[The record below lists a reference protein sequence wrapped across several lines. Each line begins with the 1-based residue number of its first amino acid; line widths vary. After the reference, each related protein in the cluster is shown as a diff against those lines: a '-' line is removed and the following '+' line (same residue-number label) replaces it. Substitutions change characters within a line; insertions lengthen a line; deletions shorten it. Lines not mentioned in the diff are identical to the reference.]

1 MGSWLKVIFLVFFI
15 SNTFK
20 FCWED
25 TLLEMLPSRAL
36 FLPETKELL
45 ICDIHLGK
53 ANYFQQ
59 NGIPLTNNS
68 DKNNFA
74 RIKKIVK
81 KYSPEKLIILG
92 DLFHSKYSIDKTLQK
107 KVEDLPEL
115 LKTNVELVLGNH
127 DVGCDIKNIKIFDIR
142 KTKNITFSHE
152 PVNSEN
158 KKTLNI
164 CGHYH
169 PKIYLKSN
177 GDKLSFRCF
186 AMDKNKNTLFLPAF
200 GDLTGG
206 YPCKKSFKKWAIVS
220 EEEIIEIKS

>member
-1 MGSWLKVIFLVFFI
+1 MQKS
-15 SNTFK
+15 SHK
-20 FCWED
+20 FYWKD

-36 FLPETKELL
+36 FLPETKDLL

-53 ANYFQQ
+53 AEYFQQ

-68 DKNNFA
+68 DEDNFA
-74 RIKKIVK
+74 RIKTIVK

-92 DLFHSKYSIDKTLQK
+92 DLFHSKYSINETLQK
-107 KVEDLPEL
+107 KVEDLPGI

-127 DVGCDIKNIKIFDIR
+127 DVGCNIKKIKILNI
-142 KTKNITFSHE
+142 KKIKNITFSHE
-152 PVNSEN
+152 PISLTDN
-158 KKTLNI
+158 KTLNI

-169 PKIYLKSN
+169 PKLYLKNN

-186 AMDKNKNTLFLPAF
+186 AMDMKNNILYLPAF

-220 EEEIIEIKS
+220 AEEIIET

>member
-1 MGSWLKVIFLVFFI
+1 MQKS
-15 SNTFK
+15 SFK
-20 FCWED
+20 FYWKNI
-25 TLLEMLPSRAL
+25 LLEMLPSRAL

-53 ANYFQQ
+53 AEYFQQ
-59 NGIPLTNNS
+59 NGIPLPNNS
-68 DKNNFA
+68 DESNFE

-92 DLFHSKYSIDKTLQK
+92 DLFHSKYSVGKTLQK

-127 DVGCDIKNIKIFDIR
+127 DEGCDIKNIKIFDIK
-142 KTKNITFSHE
+142 KTNHITYSHE
-152 PVNSEN
+152 PVVSADKE
-158 KKTLNI
+158 TLNI

-169 PKIYLKSN
+169 PKINLKNN
-177 GDKLSFRCF
+177 GDKLSLRCF
-186 AMDKNKNTLFLPAF
+186 AMDTNNNTLYLPAF

-220 EEEIIEIKS
+220 EKEILEI

>member
-1 MGSWLKVIFLVFFI
+1 MQKSSI
-15 SNTFK
+15 K
-20 FCWED
+20 FYWKD
-25 TLLEMLPSRAL
+25 TLLQMLPSRAL
-36 FLPETKELL
+36 FLPKTKELL

-53 ANYFQQ
+53 AEYFQQ

-68 DKNNFA
+68 DENNFA
-74 RIKKIVK
+74 RIKTLVKI
-81 KYSPEKLIILG
+81 YNPEKLIILG
-92 DLFHSKYSIDKTLQK
+92 DLFHSKYSIGKTLQK
-107 KVEDLPEL
+107 KMEDLPEI
-115 LKTNVELVLGNH
+115 LKTNIELVLGNH
-127 DVGCDIKNIKIFDIR
+127 DVGCDIKNIKIFNIK

-152 PVNSEN
+152 PINLQN
-158 KKTLNI
+158 NKTLNI

-169 PKIYLKSN
+169 PKLNLKNN

-186 AMDKNKNTLFLPAF
+186 AMDKNVLYIPAF

>member
-1 MGSWLKVIFLVFFI
+1 MERYIVR
-15 SNTFK
+15 
-20 FCWED
+20 D
-25 TLLEMLPSRAL
+25 LPSRAL
-36 FLPETKELL
+36 FLPETRELL

-53 ANYFQQ
+53 AEYFQK

-115 LKTNVELVLGNH
+115 LKTNVELILGNH

-142 KTKNITFSHE
+142 KNKNIIFSHE
-152 PVNSEN
+152 PVNLKN
-158 KKTLNI
+158 NKTLNI

-177 GDKLSFRCF
+177 GDKLSFSCF

>member
-1 MGSWLKVIFLVFFI
+1 MQKS
-15 SNTFK
+15 SFK
-20 FCWED
+20 FYWEN
-25 TLLEMLPSRAL
+25 TLLEMLSSRAL

-53 ANYFQQ
+53 AEYFQQ

-68 DKNNFA
+68 DENNFE
-74 RIKKIVK
+74 RIKAIVK
-81 KYSPEKLIILG
+81 KHSPEKLIILG
-92 DLFHSKYSIDKTLQK
+92 DLFHSQYSVGKILQK

-115 LKTNVELVLGNH
+115 LKTNIELIQGNH
-127 DVGCDIKNIKIFDIR
+127 DIGCKFKNIKVFDYK

-152 PVNSEN
+152 AVNSAYSS
-158 KKTLNI
+158 TLNI

-169 PKIYLKSN
+169 PKLYLKN
-177 GDKLSFRCF
+177 KNDKLSFRCF

>member
-1 MGSWLKVIFLVFFI
+1 MKKS
-15 SNTFK
+15 TFK

-53 ANYFQQ
+53 AEYFQQ
-59 NGIPLTNNS
+59 NGIPLTSNS

-92 DLFHSKYSIDKTLQK
+92 DLFHSKYSIDKILKK

-115 LKTNVELVLGNH
+115 LKTTVELILGNH
-127 DVGCDIKNIKIFDIR
+127 DVGCDFKNIKIFDIR

-152 PVNSEN
+152 PVNLEKN
-158 KKTLNI
+158 KTLNI

-169 PKIYLKSN
+169 PKIHLKN
-177 GDKLSFRCF
+177 KGDKLSFRCF
-186 AMDKNKNTLFLPAF
+186 AMDINKNVLYLPAF

-206 YPCKKSFKKWAIVS
+206 YPRKKSFKKWVIVS

>member
-1 MGSWLKVIFLVFFI
+1 MKKS
-15 SNTFK
+15 SFK

-25 TLLEMLPSRAL
+25 ILLEMLPSRAL
-36 FLPETKELL
+36 FLPKTKELL
-45 ICDIHLGK
+45 IFDIHLGK
-53 ANYFQQ
+53 AEYFQQ

-81 KYSPEKLIILG
+81 RYSPEKLIILG
-92 DLFHSKYSIDKTLQK
+92 DLFHSKYSINKTLQK

-127 DVGCDIKNIKIFDIR
+127 DVGCNIKNIKIFDIR

-152 PVNSEN
+152 PVNLEN
-158 KKTLNI
+158 NKTLNI

-169 PKIYLKSN
+169 PKIYLKNN

-186 AMDKNKNTLFLPAF
+186 AFDKNKNTLYLPAF

-206 YPCKKSFKKWAIVS
+206 YPCKMSFKKWAIVS
-220 EEEIIEIKS
+220 EEEIVEIKS